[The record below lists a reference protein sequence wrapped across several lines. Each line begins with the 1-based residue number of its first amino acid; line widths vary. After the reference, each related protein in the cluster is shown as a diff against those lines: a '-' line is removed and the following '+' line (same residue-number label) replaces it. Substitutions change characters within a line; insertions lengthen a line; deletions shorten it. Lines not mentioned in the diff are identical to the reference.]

1 MIVAGRGRRKVSKR
15 LMTHGFARLAIVAAL
30 SIWLTASISIASDN
44 GASDSAEAKMETAAI
59 TADVRSQADDI
70 FSSRCAAC
78 HGDQGRGN
86 GPAAANLKP
95 KPIDFHS
102 RKWQKSVSDERIA
115 HAIIYGGK
123 SVGLSA
129 EMAAN
134 PDLEDEPAVVAALIE
149 RIRRYGK

>member
-1 MIVAGRGRRKVSKR
+1 MVRGLGR
-15 LMTHGFARLAIVAAL
+15 LTVAAAVMVSL
-30 SIWLTASISIASDN
+30 AAPAFAAD
-44 GASDSAEAKMETAAI
+44 GASGNGDGKDGAVEI
-59 TADVRSQADDI
+59 TADVRAQADEI

-86 GPAAANLKP
+86 GPASGNLKP
-95 KPIDFHS
+95 RPIDFHN
-102 RKWQKSVSDERIA
+102 RKWQKSVTNESIA

-134 PDLEDEPAVVAALIE
+134 PDLEDEPAVVAALVE
-149 RIRRYGK
+149 RIRHYGK

>member
-1 MIVAGRGRRKVSKR
+1 MARCCGR
-15 LMTHGFARLAIVAAL
+15 L
-30 SIWLTASISIASDN
+30 SIILAVAMGLASISSAAD
-44 GASDSAEAKMETAAI
+44 DSSPDARAAKLDGAAI
-59 TADVRSQADDI
+59 TADVRAQADEI

-86 GPAAANLKP
+86 GPASANLKP

-102 RKWQKSVSDERIA
+102 RKWQKSVTNERIA

-134 PDLEDEPAVVAALIE
+134 PDLEDEPAVVAALIT
-149 RIRRYGK
+149 RIRGYGK

>member
-1 MIVAGRGRRKVSKR
+1 MSLAS
-15 LMTHGFARLAIVAAL
+15 LSFAADDGSPDAQAARVDG
-30 SIWLTASISIASDN
+30 T
-44 GASDSAEAKMETAAI
+44 AI
-59 TADVRSQADDI
+59 TAEVRSQANDI

-95 KPIDFHS
+95 RPIDFHS
-102 RKWQKSVSDERIA
+102 RKWQKSVTNDRIA
-115 HAIIYGGK
+115 RAIIYGGK

-134 PDLEDEPAVVAALIE
+134 PDLEDEPVVVAALIA
-149 RIRRYGK
+149 RIRGYGK